1 MQPSKEDVA
10 KALTS
15 EQLVFGLTV
24 QNIPTINLRQQYV
37 HDRKLAFDDNLT
49 ELLHAWRFDQMG
61 RPATRSFPDPDGYFT
76 MLLRSTTVGLECLL
90 KAAAIEE
97 LAFTNRLTK
106 PLFHSIRHPS
116 KLSNSMADACY
127 NKIPG
132 LVDAGAALE
141 QRHNDLWQ
149 LVRRF
154 YREVRNPLS
163 HGDQLYNVKAESLRA
178 VFGMFDQIYSWID
191 SWYVPDRIQQII
203 GASTFRPLK

>member
-1 MQPSKEDVA
+1 
-10 KALTS
+10 
-15 EQLVFGLTV
+15 
-24 QNIPTINLRQQYV
+24 
-37 HDRKLAFDDNLT
+37 
-49 ELLHAWRFDQMG
+49 MG

-132 LVDAGAALE
+132 LVDAAAALD
-141 QRHNDLWQ
+141 QHHNELWQ
-149 LVRRF
+149 LVQRF

-163 HGDQLYNVKAESLRA
+163 HGDQLYDVKAESLRG
-178 VFGMFDQIYSWID
+178 VFGMFDQIYGWID